1 MLKLKRQLLWWMVLL
16 VCLVVLGFASAA
28 VAAPAPFAPED
39 GGEKVSLA
47 AGLESAYVPDEL
59 LVKVK
64 SGVGAED
71 ESALHSRAG
80 AVAVDKNKVLGLTR
94 VKLAAGTDMKK
105 AMAEYRSSA
114 AVEYVQP
121 NYVYHALLV
130 PDDPHYWR
138 QWNMPKISAEPAWD
152 ITRGNAGVVV
162 AVVDTGVDLDHP
174 DLAGN
179 IVSGYNFIN
188 PGGPPQDDHGHG
200 THVAGISTAVTDNGV
215 GVAGVAGGCR
225 IMPVKVLN
233 NVGEGTDFDVASG
246 IQWAADNGAR
256 IINMSLGG
264 PDYSYALAEAVDYA
278 YGKNVL
284 LIAAAGN
291 DGLESILYPAALPH
305 VMAVGATDS
314 ADSLASFSNYGD
326 ALDLVAPGV
335 SIFSTLW
342 DNSYTY
348 LSGTSMATPHVA
360 GVASLVQSL
369 RPDYTNDQVENALK
383 AGCVDLGGPGWDPY
397 YGCGRVDV
405 LAALEGALP
414 VGGGT
419 IRGQVYL
426 EGRSNWSGAVVSVVG
441 TVYTVVTA
449 ADGTFVLAGL
459 PPGIYDLRTGKESY
473 LSRACHGVEV
483 IEGSVTDVY
492 SPLILLAGDFSLD
505 NMVDIDDLLIIRNAY
520 GTTPGDN
527 WWSPLV
533 DINQDGKI
541 GIIDLVYM
549 ARNYAKYG
557 Q

>member
-1 MLKLKRQLLWWMVLL
+1 MLKTKRQLLWCLILL
-16 VCLVVLGFASAA
+16 VCLAVSGFAGAA
-28 VAAPAPFAPED
+28 VAAPAPED
-39 GGEKVSLA
+39 GREMMSLA
-47 AGLESAYVPDEL
+47 AGLKSAYVPGEL
-59 LVKVK
+59 LVKLK
-64 SGVGAED
+64 AGAKGED
-71 ESALHSRAG
+71 ALHKRAG
-80 AVAVDKNKVLGLTR
+80 AVAADKNEALGLAR
-94 VKLAAGTDMKK
+94 VKLAAGTDMKR

-121 NYVYHALLV
+121 NYVYHALLA
-130 PDDPHYWR
+130 PNDPHYWR
-138 QWNMPKISAEPAWD
+138 QWNMPKISAEPGWD
-152 ITRGNAGVVV
+152 ITRGDAGVVV

-179 IVSGYNFIN
+179 VVSGYNVISPAGF
-188 PGGPPQDDHGHG
+188 PQDDHGHG
-200 THVAGISTAVTDNGV
+200 THVAGIVAAVTDNGV

-233 NVGEGTDFDVASG
+233 NVGEGTDFDVATG
-246 IQWAADNGAR
+246 IQWAVGNGAG

-291 DGLESILYPAALPH
+291 DGMGSILYPAAFPR
-305 VMAVGATDS
+305 VTAVGATDS
-314 ADSLASFSNYGD
+314 ADRLASFSNYGD
-326 ALDLVAPGV
+326 VLDIVAPGV
-335 SIFSTLW
+335 SVFSTLW
-342 DNSYTY
+342 NNSYAY

-360 GVASLVQSL
+360 GVAALVQSL

-383 AGCVDLGGPGWDPY
+383 AGCVDLGSPGWDPY

-414 VGGGT
+414 AGGGT

-426 EGRSNWSGAVVSVVG
+426 EGRSNWSGAVVSVAG
-441 TVYTVVTA
+441 TTYTAVTA

-473 LSRACHGVEV
+473 LSRAYNGVEV

-505 NMVDIDDLLIIRNAY
+505 NMVDIDDLLVIRNSY
-520 GTTPGDN
+520 GTTPGED

-533 DINQDGKI
+533 DVNQDGKI

>member
-1 MLKLKRQLLWWMVLL
+1 MLKLKRQWLWCLVLL
-16 VCLVVLGFASAA
+16 VCLAASGFAGAA
-28 VAAPAPFAPED
+28 VAAPAPED

-47 AGLESAYVPDEL
+47 AGLESAYAPDEL

-80 AVAVDKNKVLGLTR
+80 AVAVDKNKVLGLTK
-94 VKLAAGTDMKK
+94 VKLAAGTDMKR

-130 PDDPHYWR
+130 PNDPHYWR

-152 ITRGNAGVVV
+152 INRGDAGVIV

-179 IVSGYNFIN
+179 VVSGYNFIN

-200 THVAGISTAVTDNGV
+200 THVAGIVAAVTDNGV
-215 GVAGVAGGCR
+215 GVAG
-225 IMPVKVLN
+225 
-233 NVGEGTDFDVASG
+233 
-246 IQWAADNGAR
+246 
-256 IINMSLGG
+256 
-264 PDYSYALAEAVDYA
+264 
-278 YGKNVL
+278 
-284 LIAAAGN
+284 AAA
-291 DGLESILYPAALPH
+291 
-305 VMAVGATDS
+305 
-314 ADSLASFSNYGD
+314 
-326 ALDLVAPGV
+326 
-335 SIFSTLW
+335 
-342 DNSYTY
+342 
-348 LSGTSMATPHVA
+348 
-360 GVASLVQSL
+360 LVQSL

-397 YGCGRVDV
+397 YGCGRLDV

-426 EGRSNWSGAVVSVVG
+426 EGRSNWSGAVVNVAG
-441 TVYTVVTA
+441 ATYTAVTA

-473 LSRACHGVEV
+473 LSRVCHGVEV

-505 NMVDIDDLLIIRNAY
+505 NKVDIDDLLVIRNAY
-520 GTTPGDN
+520 GTTPGDD

-533 DINQDGKI
+533 DVNQDGKI

-549 ARNYAKYG
+549 ASNYAKYG